1 MAVHGSGF
9 VYPPN
14 IIHWLYYAQMARQT
28 GATVIVPGYPLIP
41 DGGTAANTI
50 PPMADFIADQVETY
64 GAGNVS
70 VYGDS
75 AGGTLAMLAVQKIV
89 RDCGGDADCL
99 ESRVPSRM
107 VLVSP
112 GLSGP
117 EFYTDPN
124 VVLVDDPVSPIPNP
138 NDYKPWQGNSPEE
151 LWNPMAG
158 STTEAST
165 DGDLH
170 RYPRDRC
177 APGALLFAEK
187 VVNENPGADFTVV
200 IGMGPDPRLGA
211 GRRHPDQLTDRQVP
225 RRCLLPWHRRRRDR
239 RRLAERPRWPLSCS
253 RLISKAM
260 SMSWSSWPPMS
271 LRCPARCSS

>member
-1 MAVHGSGF
+1 MVHDAGLDVKRETYEGGDVWVITPPNPTGERVVAVHGSGF

-14 IIHWLYYAQMARQT
+14 IIQWLYYAQMARQT

-112 GLSGP
+112 GLSGS

-138 NDYKPWQGNSPEE
+138 NDYKPWQGNSPKNC
-151 LWNPMAG
+151 WDPMAG
-158 STTEAST
+158 Q
-165 DGDLH
+165 
-170 RYPRDRC
+170 P
-177 APGALLFAEK
+177 PGF
-187 VVNENPGADFTVV
+187 
-200 IGMGPDPRLGA
+200 
-211 GRRHPDQLTDRQVP
+211 
-225 RRCLLPWHRRRRDR
+225 HRR
-239 RRLAERPRWPLSCS
+239 
-253 RLISKAM
+253 
-260 SMSWSSWPPMS
+260 
-271 LRCPARCSS
+271 